1 MLKEILKILEKN
13 ARNTT
18 KEIAAMTGFSPAEVS
33 RLIKK
38 AEKDRVIL
46 KYKAIIN
53 WERLE
58 DEMVWAWIEVKVTPE
73 PEVGFDSIAE
83 HIYRFPQVRS
93 AYLASGAYDL
103 VILVSGR
110 SVHEVS
116 DFVSQKIAS
125 IKGVQETVTHFM
137 MKRYKEDG
145 EVLEEEEGVKRQPV
159 IL

>member
-1 MLKEILKILEKN
+1 MLKEILKIIEKN
-13 ARNTT
+13 AQSTT
-18 KEIAAMTGFSPAEVS
+18 KEIAAITGSSPAEVS

-73 PEVGFDSIAE
+73 PEVGFGSIAE
-83 HIYRFPQVRS
+83 NIYRFSQVRS

-103 VILVSGR
+103 VILVSGK
-110 SVHEVS
+110 SMHEVS
-116 DFVSQKIAS
+116 DFVSQKIAP

-145 EVLEEEEGVKRQPV
+145 EVLKEEEEVKRQQV

>member
-1 MLKEILKILEKN
+1 MLEEILKILEKN

-18 KEIAAMTGFSPAEVS
+18 KEIASMTGLSPAEVS
-33 RLIKK
+33 RHIRK

-58 DEMVWAWIEVKVTPE
+58 DELVWAWIEVKVTPE

-103 VILVSGR
+103 VILMSGR
-110 SVHEVS
+110 SMHEVS
-116 DFVSQKIAS
+116 DFVSQKIAP
-125 IKGVQETVTHFM
+125 IKGVQETITHFM